1 MHELAQLSQ
10 ELIEGKAKA
19 VCEGV
24 RKALDEGVNPGTI
37 LEEGL
42 VAGMRTVG
50 QLFKDCEIFLPEVML
65 AAKAMNAGMK
75 LLEPHLTKSESSK
88 EERVAIGTVQGDL
101 HDIGKNLVAI
111 MLRGAGFH
119 VENLGADVAPER
131 FVASVKDRGARLVCL
146 SALLTSTLSSM
157 RRTVDALSEA
167 GLRERV
173 KVMVGGAPVTPQFA
187 REIGAD
193 GYGKD
198 AAEAVDK
205 ARELLGFV

>member
-1 MHELAQLSQ
+1 MQELAQLSQ
-10 ELIEGKAKA
+10 ELINGNGKVVA
-19 VCEGV
+19 EGV
-24 RKALDEGVNPGTI
+24 RRALDEGVDPGAI

-42 VAGMRTVG
+42 VAGMKTVG
-50 QLFKDCEIFLPEVML
+50 DLFKECEIFLPEVML
-65 AAKAMNAGMK
+65 AAKAMNAGMD
-75 LLEPHLTKSESSK
+75 LLEPHLAKSESSRG
-88 EERVAIGTVQGDL
+88 ERVAIGTVQGDL

-111 MLRGAGFH
+111 MLRGAGFR
-119 VENLGADVAPER
+119 VENLGADVPPER

-157 RRTVDALSEA
+157 RRTVDALREA

-173 KVMVGGAPVTPQFA
+173 KVMVGGAPVTPELA
-187 REIGAD
+187 KEIGAD

-205 ARELLGFV
+205 ARELLGFA